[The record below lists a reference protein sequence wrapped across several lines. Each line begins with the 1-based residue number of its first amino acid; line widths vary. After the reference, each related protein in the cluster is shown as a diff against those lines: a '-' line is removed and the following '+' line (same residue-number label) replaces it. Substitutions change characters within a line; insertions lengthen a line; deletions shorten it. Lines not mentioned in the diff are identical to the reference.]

1 MKVVIVD
8 DMPLVLTLLRHLVGK
23 LPDCEPWCFG
33 DPLAALEWC
42 LKNEPDLIIADF
54 DMPQMDG
61 AALLDTV
68 RLRYPDVPV
77 LMITSSPA
85 AELRYRVLHL
95 GISDF
100 LTKPLDNV
108 EFMARAANL
117 LSMRAQHR
125 SMSSRAEALAGEV
138 EQTASELVNHQRTA
152 LVCLSRATRYRDP
165 ETGSHMLRMAHY
177 CRHIARNLGLPQ
189 DQQDLLLDAAPM
201 HDVGKVGVP
210 DAILLKPGRLDAS
223 ELLVMQQHAAIGHAI
238 LSRTRSPLL
247 DMAAQI
253 AYTHH
258 EKYNGTGYP
267 RGLAGEQIPLVGRIA
282 AVADVYDALTSRR
295 HYKQAWSTNAA
306 ADYLVEG
313 SGSHFDP
320 ACIRAF
326 LEGWDEV
333 LDIQQQYSDDQQA
346 YSTNGRAA

>member
-8 DMPLVLTLLRHLVGK
+8 DMPLVLTLLQHLVSK
-23 LPDCEPWCFG
+23 LPGCEPLCFS

-42 LKNEPDLIIADF
+42 MNNAPDLIVADF

-61 AALLDTV
+61 AALLETV
-68 RLRYPDVPV
+68 RLRHPDVPV

-108 EFMARAANL
+108 EFVARASNL
-117 LSMRAQHR
+117 LSMHAQQKT
-125 SMSSRAEALAGEV
+125 MSSRAEALAGEV
-138 EQTASELVNHQRTA
+138 EQTATELINHQRMA
-152 LVCLSRATRYRDP
+152 LVCLSRAARYRDP
-165 ETGSHMLRMAHY
+165 ETGVHIQRMAHY
-177 CRHIARNLGLPQ
+177 CLHIARNLGLPQ
-189 DQQDLLLDAAPM
+189 EQQELLLDAAPM
-201 HDVGKVGVP
+201 HDIGKVGVP
-210 DAILLKPGRLDAS
+210 DVILLKPARLEPS
-223 ELLVMQQHAAIGHAI
+223 ELLIMQQHAAIGHAI

-247 DMAAQI
+247 DVAAQI

-258 EKYNGTGYP
+258 EKYDGTGYP

-295 HYKQAWSTNAA
+295 PYKEAWTPGAA
-306 ADYLVEG
+306 VDYLVKG

-320 ACIRAF
+320 ACVQAF

-333 LDIQQQYSDDQQA
+333 LDIQQQFGDDQA
-346 YSTNGRAA
+346 DPLREGRAA

>member
-23 LPDCEPWCFG
+23 LPDCEPYCFS
-33 DPLAALEWC
+33 DPMAALEWC
-42 LKNEPDLIIADF
+42 MKNEPDLIVADF

-61 AALLDTV
+61 AALLETV
-68 RLRYPDVPV
+68 RLRHPDVPV

-85 AELRYRVLHL
+85 VELRYRVLHL
-95 GISDF
+95 GSSDF

-108 EFMARAANL
+108 EFVARASNL
-117 LSMRAQHR
+117 LSMHAQHKT
-125 SMSSRAEALAGEV
+125 MSSRAEALAGEV
-138 EQTASELVNHQRTA
+138 EQTAIELINHQRTA
-152 LVCLSRATRYRDP
+152 LVCLSRASRYRDP
-165 ETGSHMLRMAHY
+165 ETGAHMQRMAHY
-177 CRHIARNLGLPQ
+177 CRHIACNLGLPG

-210 DAILLKPGRLDAS
+210 DAILLKPARLES
-223 ELLVMQQHAAIGHAI
+223 PELLVMQQHAAIGHAI

-258 EKYNGTGYP
+258 EKYDGTGYP

-282 AVADVYDALTSRR
+282 AVADVYDALTSHRP
-295 HYKQAWSTNAA
+295 YKEAWAPGAA
-306 ADYLVEG
+306 ADYLAGG

-320 ACIRAF
+320 ACVRAF

-333 LDIQQQYSDDQQA
+333 LDIQRKFSDDEREDPC
-346 YSTNGRAA
+346 SERAA

>member
-8 DMPLVLTLLRHLVGK
+8 DMPLVLTLLRHLVSK
-23 LPDCEPWCFG
+23 LPDCEPLCFS
-33 DPLAALEWC
+33 DPLEAMQWC
-42 LKNEPDLIIADF
+42 MKNEPDLIVADY
-54 DMPQMDG
+54 DMPQMNG
-61 AALLDTV
+61 TALLEAV
-68 RLRYPDVPV
+68 RLCHPDVPV
-77 LMITSSPA
+77 LMITSSSV

-95 GISDF
+95 GSSDF

-108 EFMARAANL
+108 EFVARASNL
-117 LSMRAQHR
+117 LAAHAHYKTL
-125 SMSSRAEALAGEV
+125 SSRAEALAGVV
-138 EQTASELVNHQRTA
+138 EQTATEVVNHQRTA
-152 LVCLSRATRYRDP
+152 LLCLSRATRYRDP
-165 ETGSHMLRMAHY
+165 ETGAHIQRMAHY

-189 DQQDLLLDAAPM
+189 DQQALLLDAAPM

-210 DAILLKPGRLDAS
+210 DAILLKPARL
-223 ELLVMQQHAAIGHAI
+223 EPYEFLIMQQHAAIGHAI

-258 EKYNGTGYP
+258 EKYDGTGYP

-295 HYKQAWSTNAA
+295 PYKEAWSPGAA
-306 ADYLVEG
+306 ADYLAKG

-320 ACIRAF
+320 VCVQAF

-333 LDIQQQYSDDQQA
+333 LDIQQQFSDDQQDPLR
-346 YSTNGRAA
+346 NGRAA

>member
-8 DMPLVLTLLRHLVGK
+8 DMPLVLTLLRHLVSK

-33 DPLAALEWC
+33 DPLEALEWC

-108 EFMARAANL
+108 EFVARAANL

-138 EQTASELVNHQRTA
+138 EQTATELVNHQRMA

-223 ELLVMQQHAAIGHAI
+223 ELLIMQQHAAIGHAI

-253 AYTHH
+253 AHTHH

-295 HYKQAWSTNAA
+295 HYKQAWSTGAA
-306 ADYLVEG
+306 ADYLVED

-320 ACIRAF
+320 ACIHAF

-346 YSTNGRAA
+346 YSPGGRAA

>member
-8 DMPLVLTLLRHLVGK
+8 AMPSVLTLLRHLVSK
-23 LPDCEPWCFG
+23 LSDCEPWCFS
-33 DPLAALEWC
+33 DTQAALQWC
-42 LKNEPDLIIADF
+42 TTHEPDLIVVDF
-54 DMPQMDG
+54 DMPHMDG
-61 AALLDTV
+61 AALLDAV
-68 RLRYPDVPV
+68 RLRHPDVPV
-77 LMITSSPA
+77 LTITSSPA

-95 GISDF
+95 GSSDF

-108 EFMARAANL
+108 EFVARAANL
-117 LSMRAQHR
+117 LSMHAQHKT
-125 SMSSRAEALAGEV
+125 MSSRAEALAGEA
-138 EQTASELVNHQRTA
+138 EQTAAEMINHQRTA

-165 ETGSHMLRMAHY
+165 ETGAHIQRMARY

-189 DQQDLLLDAAPM
+189 DQQALLLDAAPM

-210 DAILLKPGRLDAS
+210 DAILLKPARLEPH
-223 ELLVMQQHAAIGHAI
+223 ELVIMQRHAAIGHAI

-258 EKYNGTGYP
+258 EKYDGTGYP

-295 HYKQAWSTNAA
+295 PYKEAWRPGAA

-320 ACIRAF
+320 ACVRAF
-326 LEGWDEV
+326 VEGWDEV
-333 LDIQQQYSDDQQA
+333 LDIQHQFSDDQPDLPDEE
-346 YSTNGRAA
+346 RAA

>member
-1 MKVVIVD
+1 
-8 DMPLVLTLLRHLVGK
+8 MPLVLTLLRHLVSK
-23 LPDCEPWCFG
+23 LPGCEPLCFSDPMAAVQWCM
-33 DPLAALEWC
+33 
-42 LKNEPDLIIADF
+42 KNAPDLIVADF
-54 DMPQMDG
+54 DMPHMDG
-61 AALLDTV
+61 TALLEAV
-68 RLRYPDVPV
+68 RLYHPDVPV
-77 LMITSSPA
+77 LMITSSSA

-95 GISDF
+95 GSSDF

-108 EFMARAANL
+108 EFVARVSNL
-117 LSMRAQHR
+117 LSMHAQHKT
-125 SMSSRAEALAGEV
+125 MSSRAQALAGEV
-138 EQTASELVNHQRTA
+138 EQTATELINYQRTA

-165 ETGSHMLRMAHY
+165 ETGVHIQRMAHY

-189 DQQDLLLDAAPM
+189 DQQALLLDAAPM

-210 DAILLKPGRLDAS
+210 DAILLKPARL
-223 ELLVMQQHAAIGHAI
+223 EPYEFLIMQQHAAIGHAI

-258 EKYNGTGYP
+258 EKYDGTGYP

-282 AVADVYDALTSRR
+282 AVADVYDALTSPRP
-295 HYKQAWSTNAA
+295 YKEAWSPGAA
-306 ADYLVEG
+306 ADYLVKG

-320 ACIRAF
+320 VCVQAF

-333 LDIQQQYSDDQQA
+333 LDIQQQFSDDQWDPLR
-346 YSTNGRAA
+346 NGRAA

>member
-8 DMPLVLTLLRHLVGK
+8 DMPLVLTLLRHLVSK
-23 LPDCEPWCFG
+23 LPDCEPCCFS

-42 LKNEPDLIIADF
+42 MQNEPDLIVADF
-54 DMPQMDG
+54 DMPRMDG
-61 AALLDTV
+61 AALLETV
-68 RLRYPDVPV
+68 RLRHPDVPV

-95 GISDF
+95 GTSDF

-108 EFMARAANL
+108 EFVARAANL
-117 LSMRAQHR
+117 LSMHAQHKTI
-125 SMSSRAEALAGEV
+125 SSRADALAGEIQ
-138 EQTASELVNHQRTA
+138 QTATELINHQRTA
-152 LVCLSRATRYRDP
+152 LVCLSRAARYRDP
-165 ETGSHMLRMAHY
+165 ETGAHIQRMAHY

-189 DQQDLLLDAAPM
+189 DRQDLLLDAAPM

-210 DAILLKPGRLDAS
+210 DAILLKPAKLDPP
-223 ELLVMQQHAAIGHAI
+223 EFLVMQQHAAIGHAI

-258 EKYNGTGYP
+258 EKYDGTGYP
-267 RGLAGEQIPLVGRIA
+267 RGLAGEQIPVVGRIA

-295 HYKQAWSTNAA
+295 PYKEAWAPSAA
-306 ADYLVEG
+306 ADYLVQG
-313 SGSHFDP
+313 IGSHFDP
-320 ACIRAF
+320 ACVRAF

-333 LDIQQQYSDDQQA
+333 MDIRQQFSDDEGA
-346 YSTNGRAA
+346 HPRSGKAA